1 LTISLKKTKV
11 MYTPAPGTAY
21 TDPTIKF
28 NDTVLDTV
36 DSFIY
41 LGSSLSKDGTLDSEI
56 EHRLKKK
63 VPPLIGLR
71 NVSGLIGVFRKM

>member
-1 LTISLKKTKV
+1 
-11 MYTPAPGTAY
+11 MYTPAGTAY
-21 TDPTIKF
+21 TDPTIKV
-28 NDTVLDTV
+28 NDTILDTV

-56 EHRLKKK
+56 EFRLKKAGASL
-63 VPPLIGLR
+63 VGLR